1 MPYSK
6 IVDIYTMSLNM
17 SAVEFSGRQKKLLSV
32 LCYPVG
38 KINRKLQVSNNSICY
53 IRVNVKNFINILKL

>member
-6 IVDIYTMSLNM
+6 ILDIYTMSLNM

-38 KINRKLQVSNNSICY
+38 KINRKLQEYQITAYVI
-53 IRVNVKNFINILKL
+53 FG